1 MTTDHLNKD
10 YLLGL
15 AESILALSEADQTE
29 VVLMTGEDYLTRFS
43 KNHIHQNVG
52 SRHASVTIRAVT
64 GKQIGVAQ
72 AESLDE
78 ASLRDTLAK
87 AQEIAGLCPPVED
100 FKGLPKPGRIRPIE
114 AFDEATAR
122 TSPEERAR
130 IVVELVTAAKRRRGE
145 AAGLVQTQAGAMAV
159 ANSRGVR
166 AYHRMTGAQFQSVV
180 TCGDGSGYAESQG
193 TALGDLDVRGVIRDG
208 VGKAARSRKPQ
219 PIEAGDYD
227 VVLEP
232 AAVGSLVDM
241 LGYSGFGAKAF
252 QEGRSFMSGK
262 IGQKVTGDAITIVDN
277 AHDARQKGLP
287 FDFEG
292 VPRKRVKLIDRG
304 VAAGVVYDS
313 YLAGREAGRRAST
326 GHALPP
332 KYASYGAMPMNLL
345 VSGGDQSLR
354 SLIAG
359 TERGLLVTRFHYVNF
374 VEPVRAV
381 LTGMTRDGTFWIEN
395 GKIAHPVRNLRFTES
410 VIAAFERCDGLSR
423 MRRRVEGGAVCPA
436 MRIRGFRFSG
446 KTEF

>member
-1 MTTDHLNKD
+1 MTTDHLNRD
-10 YLLGL
+10 ELLRL
-15 AESILALSEADQTE
+15 AENVLATSEAEQTE
-29 VVLMTGEDYLTRFS
+29 VVLMTGEDYLTRFA
-43 KNHIHQNVG
+43 KNRIHQNVG
-52 SRHASVTIRAVT
+52 SRHASVTVRAVS

-78 ASLRDTLAK
+78 SALRDTLSK
-87 AQEIAGLCPPVED
+87 AQEIAGFCPPIED
-100 FKGLPKPGRIRPIE
+100 FKRLPKPGKIRPIE

-122 TSPEERAR
+122 TTPAQRAE
-130 IVVELVTAAKRRRGE
+130 IVAELVATAKRRRGE
-145 AAGLVQTQAGAMAV
+145 AAGLVQTQAGAIVV
-159 ANSRGVR
+159 ANSHGIR
-166 AYHRMTGAQFQSVV
+166 AYHRMTGARFQTVV
-180 TCGDGSGYAESQG
+180 TCGDGSGYGEAEG
-193 TALGDLDVRGVIRDG
+193 TALADLDVKRVIRDG
-208 VGKAARSRKPQ
+208 VGKATRSRKPQ
-219 PIEAGDYD
+219 PIDAGEYD

-232 AAVGSLVDM
+232 AALGILIDM

-262 IGQKVTGDAITIVDN
+262 IGQKVTGENITIVDN
-277 AHDARQKGLP
+277 AHDAKQKGLP

-304 VAAGVVYDS
+304 AAAGVVYDS
-313 YLAGREAGRRAST
+313 YLAGREGGRRAST

-332 KYASYGAMPMNLL
+332 KYAAYGAMPMNL
-345 VSGGDQSLR
+345 VVDGGNESLR
-354 SLIAG
+354 SLVAG

-374 VEPVRAV
+374 VEPVTAV

-395 GKIAHPVRNLRFTES
+395 GKVSHPVRNLRFTES
-410 VIAAFERCDGLSR
+410 VIQAFERCDGLSR